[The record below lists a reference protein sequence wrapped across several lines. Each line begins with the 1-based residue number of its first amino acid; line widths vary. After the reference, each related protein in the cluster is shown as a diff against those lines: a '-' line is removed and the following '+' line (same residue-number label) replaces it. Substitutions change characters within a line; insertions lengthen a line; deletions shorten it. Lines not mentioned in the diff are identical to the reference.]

1 MSGHDH
7 APEAIGGDGHAH
19 AHGSLKLYTILILIL
34 AVVTFVEWQA
44 LPGMIFYS
52 EALDKSGWLKPLLIV
67 MSAGKFFAVVF
78 YYMHLRF
85 DDAIFTRLF
94 IGVLSLAFVCV
105 MVVMAV
111 LQALPG
117 GSHDMGRIDLIRPV
131 PPEIAAARATTKVE
145 RSGEQ
150 LYSLVCVACH
160 QANGSGMVGDVRLAA
175 NLSDPE
181 LWKEGDEH
189 LLDNITNGVIGD
201 IGAMPAQKGVLSE
214 TEIKNVYAY
223 IKETYKK

>member
-1 MSGHDH
+1 MSGND
-7 APEAIGGDGHAH
+7 H
-19 AHGSLKLYTILILIL
+19 AHGSVKQYTILIMIL

-52 EALDKSGWLKPLLIV
+52 EALDKSGVLKPLLII

-85 DDAIFTRLF
+85 DDAIFRRLF
-94 IGVLSLAFVCV
+94 LGVLSLAFVCV

-111 LQALPG
+111 LKALPG
-117 GSHDMGRIDLIRPV
+117 SAHDMGRVDLIRPV
-131 PPEIAAARATTKVE
+131 PPEIAAARAATKVE
-145 RSGEQ
+145 RTGEQ
-150 LYSLVCVACH
+150 IYSLVCVACH
-160 QANGSGMVGDVRLAA
+160 QANGSGMVGETRLAA
-175 NLSDPE
+175 NLSDPAI
-181 LWKEGDEH
+181 WAKGDEN
-189 LLDNITNGVIGD
+189 LIDNITNGVVGD

>member
-1 MSGHDH
+1 MSGND
-7 APEAIGGDGHAH
+7 H
-19 AHGSLKLYTILILIL
+19 AHGSIKQYTILIVIL

-52 EALDKSGWLKPLLIV
+52 EALDKSGVLKPLLII

-85 DDAIFTRLF
+85 DDAIFRRLF
-94 IGVLSLAFVCV
+94 LGVLSLAFVCV

-111 LQALPG
+111 LKALPG
-117 GSHDMGRIDLIRPV
+117 SAHDMGRVDLIRPV
-131 PPEIAAARATTKVE
+131 PPEIAAARAATKVE
-145 RSGEQ
+145 RTGEQ
-150 LYSLVCVACH
+150 IYSLVCVACH
-160 QANGSGMVGDVRLAA
+160 QANGSGMVGETRLAA
-175 NLSDPE
+175 NLSDPAI
-181 LWKEGDEH
+181 WAEGDEH
-189 LLDNITNGVIGD
+189 LIDNITNGVVGD
-201 IGAMPAQKGVLSE
+201 IGAMPAQQGVLSE

>member
-1 MSGHDH
+1 MSGND
-7 APEAIGGDGHAH
+7 H
-19 AHGSLKLYTILILIL
+19 AHGSVKQYTILIVIL

-52 EALDKSGWLKPLLIV
+52 EALDKSGVLKPLLII

-85 DDAIFTRLF
+85 DDAIFRRLF
-94 IGVLSLAFVCV
+94 LGVLSLAFVCV

-111 LQALPG
+111 LKALPG
-117 GSHDMGRIDLIRPV
+117 SAHDMGRVDLIRPV
-131 PPEIAAARATTKVE
+131 PPEIAAARAATKVE
-145 RSGEQ
+145 RTGEQ
-150 LYSLVCVACH
+150 IYSLVCVACH
-160 QANGSGMVGDVRLAA
+160 QANGSGMVGETRLAA
-175 NLSDPE
+175 NLSDPAI
-181 LWKEGDEH
+181 WAKGDEN
-189 LLDNITNGVIGD
+189 LIDNITNGVVGD